1 MLQGVD
7 SLQNRRPVLH
17 ILLQGQQVDG
27 QERHACLRK
36 EKMHSPEPHHRSAK
50 QRDASPGAAFG
61 GGIAG
66 GSACCQ
72 LLEKA
77 LGWTERAWCRLPRDC
92 LEGGRGRPERGLTSC
107 VMVCLQLF
115 AIF

>member
-7 SLQNRRPVLH
+7 SLQNRRAVLH

-27 QERHACLRK
+27 QERHAGLRK
-36 EKMHSPEPHHRSAK
+36 EKKHSPEPRHRSTK
-50 QRDASPGAAFG
+50 QRDASPGVVFG
-61 GGIAG
+61 GGA
-66 GSACCQ
+66 
-72 LLEKA
+72 
-77 LGWTERAWCRLPRDC
+77 
-92 LEGGRGRPERGLTSC
+92 RGRPDRGLTSW